1 MIKLLDILN
10 EVNYPKGKYV
20 QVTDPSELKDIQD
33 QMFDL
38 IQNAYSSIGGHVKF
52 KSPSDVLD
60 PELTYWKVADIDAD
74 PEIDVATFGK
84 TTSHGVK
91 HTGMGHDGDRANI
104 KNLLKHKTSL
114 LKTPGNYVEVSGP
127 AFKSLV
133 GIGGAPTIEDEETV
147 RDILGP
153 KRSGET
159 TWHGSHP
166 TDSSKKGNGW
176 YTRTIGGQEHTKIMA
191 GIPT

>member
-10 EVNYPKGKYV
+10 EINYPKGKYI
-20 QVTDPSELKDIQD
+20 QITDPSELKGIQD
-33 QMFDL
+33 QVFDL
-38 IQNAYSSIGGHVKF
+38 IQNAYSSIGGHVKY

-84 TTSHGVK
+84 TTPHGVK
-91 HTGMGHDGDRANI
+91 HTGMGHDGDRANV
-104 KNLLKHKTSL
+104 KNLLKHKTNL
-114 LKTPGNYVEVSGP
+114 LKTSGNYVEVSGP
-127 AFKSLV
+127 AFNSLV
-133 GIGGAPTIEDEETV
+133 GIGGAPTIDDEEIV

-153 KRSGET
+153 RRSGET
-159 TWHGSHP
+159 TWHGAHP
-166 TDSSKKGNGW
+166 TDPSKKGNGW

-191 GIPT
+191 GIPV